1 MPAMRHLLTLSI
13 VLSSVVVLVGLGL
26 QDSPSPNPSP
36 RLVNGDTTRA
46 MQDLPPAVREYYR
59 DYNFVAAFST
69 PVERM
74 NVLSAAE
81 TGTLPELSERLRDVH
96 RRMQTLRR
104 HEMTASPKTM
114 QPERILP
121 SVMPQLLQV
130 ERVFRGDDVTEVAS
144 APAEADDR
152 LTVQVLAFPFGDPV
166 NAKLV
171 AAYDSGDTPSFSGA
185 GSWKPTRRTVH
196 RWYLVDGQ
204 WLRNPTSFQRLDPPT
219 R

>member
-46 MQDLPPAVREYYR
+46 
-59 DYNFVAAFST
+59 
-69 PVERM
+69 
-74 NVLSAAE
+74 
-81 TGTLPELSERLRDVH
+81 
-96 RRMQTLRR
+96 
-104 HEMTASPKTM
+104 M